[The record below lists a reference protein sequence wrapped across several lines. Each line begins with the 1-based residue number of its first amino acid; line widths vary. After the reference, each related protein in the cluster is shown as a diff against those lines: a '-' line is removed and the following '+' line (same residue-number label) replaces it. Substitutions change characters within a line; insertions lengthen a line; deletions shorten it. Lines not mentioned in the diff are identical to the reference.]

1 MNALDA
7 IVQVWNNVSMM
18 RQQLLPTDR
27 IHGIVTDGG
36 QAVKYIDQIIYIFTY
51 IPSSLISFLNIHRPS
66 SLFVR

>member
-27 IHGIVTDGG
+27 VHGIVTDGG
-36 QAVKYIDQIIYIFTY
+36 QAVRSFFIIIIIT
-51 IPSSLISFLNIHRPS
+51 L
-66 SLFVR
+66 VRSYCLLLGQHYP

>member
-27 IHGIVTDGG
+27 VHGIVTDGG
-36 QAVKYIDQIIYIFTY
+36 QAVRSFIIIIIIIT
-51 IPSSLISFLNIHRPS
+51 L
-66 SLFVR
+66 VRSYCLLLGQHYP